1 MSSFIG
7 SKGESHTYQTQ
18 AMPASLDS
26 NASPQAIRASVR
38 QVQVAPTTGTQSSN
52 GVMLFQI
59 PPSKSVIS
67 RKSLFLRARINI
79 TTSSAPT
86 YATAATSLSMAG
98 IGPLIAPQLPTD
110 GSITAANVFVPQIA
124 NAYSIIQRL
133 TLFSGSGVL
142 EQINFVN
149 DLMNLQL
156 AHGTNPEF
164 LKNDGAMLVAIAQP
178 SYSTS
183 ATVQYYDV
191 ALPLPFSAFN
201 GVQDFPLHLLGGTPL
216 SLQIDLASAARAL
229 FTGSTVAATEF
240 SVANSFLCYEAVD
253 LPQEVCDS
261 FAMRVK
267 SEPFVLPTSSY
278 LNIQVPISTLSSYSL
293 GLNASSVRGVYVL
306 PLSATS
312 YGLQTVK
319 SYSRSSASDAIANWG
334 SGMNAQL
341 FLDGRLINSSNIDTP
356 NMTFAMLK
364 SALNNGISLVQYP
377 SLATEYNYR
386 INTFAIGID
395 STAFSDE
402 STIFAGQPCST
413 LTLSLTGY
421 TNNSTY
427 LATLCVNYDTL
438 LVFSEGGV
446 VSVKR

>member
-79 TTSSAPT
+79 ATSTAPT
-86 YATAATSLSMAG
+86 WATDITSLSLAG
-98 IGPLIAPQLPTD
+98 IGPLVAPQLPAS
-110 GSITAANVFVPQIA
+110 GSSGSAFVPQIA

-156 AHGTNPEF
+156 AHATNPEF
-164 LKNDGAMLVAIAQP
+164 LKNDGAMLMAVGQA

-183 ATVQYYDV
+183 ASVQYYDV
-191 ALPLPFSAFN
+191 SLPLPFSAFN

-216 SLQIDLASAARAL
+216 SLQIDLSSTARAL
-229 FTGSTVAATEF
+229 FAGSTVSATEF
-240 SVANSFLCYEAVD
+240 TVANSYLCYEAVD

-306 PLSATS
+306 PFTGSS
-312 YGLQTVK
+312 YAIGTVK
-319 SYSRSSASDAIANWG
+319 SYSRGNATDAITNWG

-364 SALNNGISLVQYP
+364 SALNNGVSLTQHP
-377 SLATEYNYR
+377 SLSTEYNYR
-386 INTFAIGID
+386 TNTFAIGID

-413 LTLSLTGY
+413 LTISLTGY
-421 TNNSTY
+421 TTNSNY